1 MTELEAITVNLPST
15 ERHDADDELRR
26 MTAGWLLAQRSNN
39 TRLAYQRDVLGIG
52 TNGKPAIMSVPCW
65 LAWCEERDLHP
76 LDARRAH
83 VDAYGRSLEAAGS
96 SPATVARKLSAISSW
111 YDYLVIEEVA
121 ERNPAK
127 AATRP
132 EISRDVSNTVGLTQ
146 AEADRLI
153 AAADE
158 DGLRSSALIR
168 MLLFNGVRVSVATD
182 SRMKALG
189 YDQGHRTITLR
200 LKGGRTV
207 KAPIVAPV
215 LDALDAYHADRGT
228 LAPEDL
234 IFVTSRGRA
243 LDEPYVWRLVR
254 RLARRAEIA
263 AHDEL
268 NPHGLRHAFAT
279 LALSLGVPLVVVQD
293 AMGHLDPRTTQRYN
307 RARHLLDNHPAHK
320 LATTLAQPAKP
331 LPHDDRSET

>member
-1 MTELEAITVNLPST
+1 MTELEAISVDLPSADSA
-15 ERHDADDELRR
+15 EADDELRR
-26 MTAGWLLAQRSNN
+26 MTAGWLLAQRSPN
-39 TRLAYQRDVLGIG
+39 TRIAYQRDVLGIG
-52 TNGKPAIMSVPCW
+52 TNGKPAIMAAPSW
-65 LAWCEERDLHP
+65 LTWCQERGLHP
-76 LDARRAH
+76 LEVRRGH
-83 VDAYGRSLEAAGS
+83 VDAYRHALEAAGS
-96 SPATVARKLSAISSW
+96 SPATIARKLSAVSSW

-127 AATRP
+127 NATRP
-132 EISRDVSNTVGLTQ
+132 EVNRDVSNAVGLTQ

-153 AAADE
+153 AAADD

-182 SRMKALG
+182 SRMRDLG
-189 YDQGHRTITLR
+189 HDQGHRTITLR
-200 LKGGRTV
+200 LKGGRKV

-215 LDALDAYHADRGT
+215 LQALNAYHADRGS
-228 LAPEDL
+228 LAPDDL
-234 IFVTSRGRA
+234 VFVTSQGKA

-254 RLARRAEIA
+254 RIARKAEIP
-263 AHDEL
+263 AHNEL

-279 LALSLGVPLVVVQD
+279 IALSLGVPLAVVQD

-307 RARHLLDNHPAHK
+307 RARYQLESHPAHE
-320 LATTLAQPAKP
+320 LARRLGQPSTP

>member
-1 MTELEAITVNLPST
+1 VTDLEPIVVNLPST
-15 ERHDADDELRR
+15 ERTDADDELRR
-26 MTAGWLLAQRSNN
+26 MTAGWLLAQRSIN
-39 TRLAYQRDVLGIG
+39 TRIAYQRDVLGIG
-52 TNGKPAIMSVPCW
+52 TNGKPAIMAVPSW
-65 LAWCEERDLHP
+65 IAWCEERDLHP
-76 LDARRAH
+76 LDARRGD
-83 VDAYGRSLEAAGS
+83 VDAYRHNLEGAGS
-96 SPATVARKLSAISSW
+96 SPATIARKLSAISSW

-132 EISRDVSNTVGLTQ
+132 EISRDVSNAVGLTQ

-153 AAADE
+153 TAADE

-200 LKGGRTV
+200 LKGGRIV

-215 LDALDAYHADRGT
+215 LGALDAYHADRGALT
-228 LAPEDL
+228 PEDL
-234 IFVTSRGRA
+234 IFVTSQGRA
-243 LDEPYVWRLVR
+243 LDEPYIWRLVR

-263 AHDEL
+263 AHNQL

-279 LALSLGVPLVVVQD
+279 LALSLGVPLAVVQD

-307 RARHLLDNHPAHK
+307 RARHQLDNHPAHK
-320 LATTLAQPAKP
+320 LAAHLAQPAEP
-331 LPHDDRSET
+331 LPHDEDPQG